1 MHNLINITMALI
13 VCIAFTL
20 SGDSIAQNDKA
31 QTNNVHTAP
40 AERVLSLQEAIAIA
54 QKNDDWLVKSKFSEL
69 RLLDLSYGALA
80 LPDPTI
86 SIGLLNLPTDGFAF
100 NQEPMTQFKVGIS
113 QMLPRGNTLALQE
126 KHYQTAAAEQP
137 YQRADRILKVALQTS
152 ILWLD
157 AYRDSANY
165 ELVQDAIPLFNK
177 LKDIVGASYTS
188 SAGNTKQQDFIRAE
202 LELVRLEDRLLRL
215 DSDRRVAKAKLSQFL
230 SDQSQSANTSY
241 ENRNG
246 YHNKRLADVVLPQS
260 LTPVIQQKQR
270 AISWLQHASM
280 QSKYA
285 ILATHPVVLAIEQRI
300 LASTIEV
307 DIAKQAL
314 QPQYAVNASYALRD
328 DASAAM
334 GGNSRADFLSVG
346 VNVSLPLF
354 SSTRQDA
361 HISASTKAMAVMRTD
376 KRLLLQDLL
385 AGLNSVYEQF
395 IGAEKRA
402 RVYEQKILPQ
412 LRQLSQT
419 ALNAYTNDTGRF
431 ADVVTAKIMELDA
444 QASLNT
450 ITIEKRKALAHIDYY
465 LAHSI
470 NTTGTAHHE

>member
-20 SGDSIAQNDKA
+20 SSDSIAQNDKA
-31 QTNNVHTAP
+31 QTNKVQTAP
-40 AERVLSLQEAIAIA
+40 TERVLSLQKAIAIA

-113 QMLPRGNTLALQE
+113 QMLPRGKTLALQE
-126 KHYQTAAAEQP
+126 KRYQTAAAEQP

-157 AYRDSANY
+157 AYRDSTNY
-165 ELVQDAIPLFNK
+165 ELVQDAIPLFDK
-177 LKDIVGASYTS
+177 LNDIVGASYTS
-188 SAGNTKQQDFIRAE
+188 SAGNTKQQDIIRAE

-230 SDQSQSANTSY
+230 SDQSQAANTSY
-241 ENRNG
+241 EDR
-246 YHNKRLADVVLPQS
+246 RLADVVLPQS
-260 LTPVIQQKQR
+260 LAPVIQQKQR

-280 QSKYA
+280 QSQYG
-285 ILATHPVVLAIEQRI
+285 ILATHPLVLAIEQRI

-314 QPQYAVNASYALRD
+314 QPQYAVNASYGLRD
-328 DASAAM
+328 DASTAM
-334 GGNSRADFLSVG
+334 GGTSRADFLSIG

-361 HISASTKAMAVMRTD
+361 QISASNKAMAVMRTD
-376 KRLLLQDLL
+376 KRLLLQELL

-395 IGAEKRA
+395 IGAEKREK
-402 RVYEQKILPQ
+402 VYEQKILPQ

-419 ALNAYTNDTGRF
+419 ALNAYTNDTGSF

-444 QASLNT
+444 QASLIT

-465 LAHSI
+465 LSHSI
-470 NTTGTAHHE
+470 NTTGTADHE

>member
-1 MHNLINITMALI
+1 MHNIMNITMALI

-20 SGDSIAQNDKA
+20 SSDSIAQNDKA
-31 QTNNVHTAP
+31 QTNK
-40 AERVLSLQEAIAIA
+40 ERVLSLQEAIAIA
-54 QKNDDWLVKSKFSEL
+54 QNNDDWLVKSKLSEL
-69 RLLDLSYGALA
+69 RLLDLSRGALA

-100 NQEPMTQFKVGIS
+100 NQEAMTQFKVGIS
-113 QMLPRGNTLALQE
+113 QILPRGNTLTLQE
-126 KHYQTAAAEQP
+126 KHYQTTAAEQP
-137 YQRADRILKVALQTS
+137 FQRADRSLNVALQTS

-165 ELVQDAIPLFNK
+165 ELVQDAKPLFDQLN
-177 LKDIVGASYTS
+177 DIVGASYTS
-188 SAGNTKQQDFIRAE
+188 FVGNAKQQDIIRAE
-202 LELVRLEDRLLRL
+202 LELVRLEDRLFRL
-215 DSDRRVAKAKLSQFL
+215 DSDRRVAKTKLSQFL
-230 SDQSQSANTSY
+230 SNQSQAVNAGYDNS
-241 ENRNG
+241 NG
-246 YHNKRLADVVLPQS
+246 YAHSRLADVVLPQS
-260 LTPVIQQKQR
+260 LVPVMQQEQR
-270 AISWLQHASM
+270 AISWLQQSSV

-285 ILATHPVVLAIEQRI
+285 MLATHPVVSAIEQRI
-300 LASTIEV
+300 LASTIEI

-328 DASAAM
+328 DTSAAM
-334 GGNSRADFLSVG
+334 GGNSRADFLSIG

-361 HISASTKAMAVMRTD
+361 HISASTHALAVMRTD
-376 KRLLLQDLL
+376 KRLLLQELF

-402 RVYEQKILPQ
+402 KVYEQKILPQ
-412 LRQLSQT
+412 LSQLSQT
-419 ALNAYTNDTGRF
+419 ALNAYTNDTGSF

-444 QASLNT
+444 QASLIN
-450 ITIEKRKALAHIDYY
+450 ITIEKRKALAHIHYY

-470 NTTGTAHHE
+470 KPTGTAHHE